1 MNQTTNDILL
11 IKNNVFT
18 LTPVLM
24 SFYSECTISKDNLF
38 LSFLVFPI
46 IFNEEWILKKQ
57 GIRSD
62 STLETWKEKN
72 RLHMEGFTSRMD
84 YFRDITL
91 KCIQYAV
98 DMEWISIEG
107 CSVKVEEGKSSE
119 WMGKGVAEEWQVKG
133 APEEPMSNAKNLN
146 KLFNG
151 RDVVDIY
158 STLGVK
164 DIWKQ
169 E

>member
-24 SFYSECTISKDNLF
+24 SFYSECTISEDNLF
-38 LSFLVFPI
+38 LSFLVFPV

-98 DMEWISIEG
+98 DMEWISIDG
-107 CSVKVEEGKSSE
+107 CSARIEKGK
-119 WMGKGVAEEWQVKG
+119 AEEWQVKG